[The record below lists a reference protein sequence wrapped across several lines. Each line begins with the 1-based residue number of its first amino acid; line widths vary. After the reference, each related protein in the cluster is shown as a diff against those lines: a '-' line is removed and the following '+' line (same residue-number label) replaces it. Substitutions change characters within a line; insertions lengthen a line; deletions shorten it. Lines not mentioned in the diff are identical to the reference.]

1 MYKFRDKWRV
11 FWYAADGRRHS
22 RLFSSQD
29 EAQLFELKL
38 RQGEI
43 AREKVDQFTFADWAE
58 RWLETYSKTR
68 KHESQWGK
76 DRLLIERFLVPAFG
90 RKWVTSLRRG
100 DLLQLMARLRVEPS
114 PKTKRPLA
122 PKSVNNI
129 AALAKK
135 IMSDAVQHDLVQQNP
150 FVGVQMLRVTQKPM
164 AFWTIDERERFIAGA
179 KLIDPAFTEAVIVA
193 CHTGLRL
200 GELTAL
206 QRRDLDFARG
216 KILVR
221 ASYNHELGKRFE
233 NTKGRDIAEVPMNQA
248 VRAALE
254 SRATMPSEAAVFPR
268 VLLSSA
274 CHRLQKLCAAVGVT
288 PLRFHDLRHT
298 FASTLAMAGVDL
310 MQIQR
315 LMRHKSYQM
324 TLRYAHLHPDHLRGV
339 TDVLCVSGTQTAHK
353 LTLVGKSGGPTRT

>member
-1 MYKFRDKWRV
+1 MFRDRDKWRV
-11 FWYAADGRRHS
+11 SWRVDGQKLS
-22 RLFSSQD
+22 RVFETKG
-29 EAQLFELKL
+29 EAELFEVKL
-38 RQGEI
+38 RNGEI
-43 AREKVDQFTFADWAE
+43 AREQIEQYTFADWAE

-90 RKWVTSLRRG
+90 SKWVSSLRRG
-100 DLLQLMARLRVEPS
+100 DLLQLMTRLRVELS

-135 IMSDAVQHDLVQQNP
+135 IMSDAVQHDLVSQNP

-164 AFWTIDERERFIAGA
+164 AFWTIDERERFIAGVRV
-179 KLIDPAFTEAVIVA
+179 LDPAFTEAVVVA

-206 QRRDLDFARG
+206 QRRDLDFQRG

-233 NTKGRDIAEVPMNQA
+233 NTKGREIAEVPMNQA
-248 VRAALE
+248 VREVLQ
-254 SRATMPSEAAVFPR
+254 SRATLPSEAAVFPR

-274 CHRLQKLCAAVGVT
+274 CHRLQKLCVAAGVT

-339 TDVLCVSGTQTAHK
+339 TEVLCSGVPQMSRTIH
-353 LTLVGKSGGPTRT
+353 LVGKSGGPTRT